1 MQLRD
6 LVLGATPLAADRT
19 TPGIITPKGV
29 LTRAD
34 VRNEVDLLAASAR
47 VIAPP
52 GGRIAILA
60 DNRPEVVAL
69 LLAIPAAGRI
79 AVPLNTRLTSSE
91 LLHQLDHAGV
101 VALVGTGAELERAQ
115 PAIAAAATLETTVG
129 IDAGVGDISL
139 STLTAAPASGE
150 PHPSTDDDPA
160 WIIYT
165 SGTTGQPKGVILTAR
180 SLGAAV
186 GTTAASRPLAPDDT
200 YLYPFPLYHVSAY
213 NVLHGLARQRPVVL
227 PRQFDVD
234 EIADLSAAHRVTA
247 VSLAPT
253 MLRMVLDHPAAT
265 DGRLATWRTVAYGA
279 APMPPAL
286 LAEAAEVLGVEFAQG
301 YGMTELSGN
310 AVFLP
315 PEAHRA
321 GLAGE
326 ERLLRA
332 AGWPA
337 DGVELRVIDT
347 AGEVVPAG
355 EPGEITIRA
364 RQVCAGYWDDP
375 EATARTIRGGWLHT
389 GDLGTIDDDGLL
401 TVVDRLKDIIVTGG
415 ENVASR
421 EVEEVLEPHAAV
433 ARVAVVG
440 LPDER
445 WGEAVTAAI
454 VLRPGT
460 DADPDDVVA
469 ELTGL
474 AAAHLAGFK
483 VPKRI
488 ELVRELPVNAG
499 GKVMKVELRRRLLLP
514 PG

>member
-19 TPGIITPKGV
+19 TPAIITTKGV
-29 LTRAD
+29 LSRAD
-34 VRNEVDLLAASAR
+34 VRNEVDLLAEAAR
-47 VIAPP
+47 VIAPA
-52 GGRIAILA
+52 GGRIAVLA
-60 DNRPEVVAL
+60 DNRPEVAAL

-79 AVPLNTRLTSSE
+79 AVPLNTRLSPVE
-91 LLHQLDHAGV
+91 LLHQLDHAEV
-101 VALVGTGAELERAQ
+101 TALVGTAAEMERAQ

-150 PHPSTDDDPA
+150 PHPSSDDQPA
-160 WIIYT
+160 WVIYT
-165 SGTTGQPKGVILTAR
+165 SGTTGQPKGVELTAR

-213 NVLHGLARQRPVVL
+213 NVLHALARQRPVVL
-227 PRQFDVD
+227 PARFDVD
-234 EIADLSAAHRVTA
+234 EIADLSAEHRVTS

-286 LAEAAEVLGVEFAQG
+286 LAEAAEVLGVDFAQG

-321 GLAGE
+321 GLAGDL
-326 ERLLRA
+326 RLLRA

-337 DGVELRVIDT
+337 DGVELRIVDDT
-347 AGEVVPAG
+347 GAPVAAGT
-355 EPGEITIRA
+355 PGEITIRA
-364 RQVCAGYWDDP
+364 RQVCAGYWHDP
-375 EATARTIRGGWLHT
+375 EATARTIRHGWLHT
-389 GDLGTIDDDGLL
+389 GDLGTVDDDGLL
-401 TVVDRLKDIIVTGG
+401 TIVDRLKDIIVTGG

-421 EVEEVLEPHAAV
+421 EVEEVLERHPDV

-440 LPDER
+440 IPDDR
-445 WGEAVTAAI
+445 WGEMVCAAV
-454 VLRPGT
+454 VLRDGSGR
-460 DADPDDVVA
+460 DHADVVT
-469 ELTGL
+469 ELDEL
-474 AAAHLAGFK
+474 ASEHLARFK
-483 VPKRI
+483 APKRI
-488 ELVRELPVNAG
+488 EVVRNLPINAG
-499 GKVMKVELRRRLLLP
+499 GKVMKVELRARLQAP
-514 PG
+514 PA